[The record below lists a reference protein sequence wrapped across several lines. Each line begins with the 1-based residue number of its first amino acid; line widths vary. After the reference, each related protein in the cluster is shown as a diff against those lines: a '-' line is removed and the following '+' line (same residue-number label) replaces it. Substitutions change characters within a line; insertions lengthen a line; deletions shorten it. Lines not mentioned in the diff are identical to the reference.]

1 MSAPLVSAR
10 MSCFVTGT
18 DTEVGKTW
26 IATALI
32 RTIAAT
38 GHSVIGMKPIAAGA
52 DATPDGLR
60 NADALALA
68 AASTVAIPYELTN
81 PYCLIDPLSP
91 DIAASR
97 AGITIDIETILRAY
111 REITGQADSVV
122 VEGAGGWLVPINPTQ
137 TMADLAV
144 ALQLP
149 VVLVVGLRLGC
160 VNHALLSVAAIEA
173 SGLPL
178 MGWVANQIDPHYA
191 ALEENLAN
199 LRSRIAA
206 PQLGFAAYG
215 ESAPALNLPIKLR
228 A

>member
-1 MSAPLVSAR
+1 
-10 MSCFVTGT
+10 
-18 DTEVGKTW
+18 
-26 IATALI
+26 
-32 RTIAAT
+32 
-38 GHSVIGMKPIAAGA
+38 
-52 DATPDGLR
+52 
-60 NADALALA
+60 
-68 AASTVAIPYELTN
+68 
-81 PYCLIDPLSP
+81 
-91 DIAASR
+91 
-97 AGITIDIETILRAY
+97 
-111 REITGQADSVV
+111 

-144 ALQLP
+144 ALNLP

-160 VNHALLSVAAIEA
+160 VNHALLTVAAVKS

-178 MGWVANQIDPHYA
+178 LGWVANQIDPHYA

-215 ESAPALNLPIKLR
+215 EPSPALNLPIKLR